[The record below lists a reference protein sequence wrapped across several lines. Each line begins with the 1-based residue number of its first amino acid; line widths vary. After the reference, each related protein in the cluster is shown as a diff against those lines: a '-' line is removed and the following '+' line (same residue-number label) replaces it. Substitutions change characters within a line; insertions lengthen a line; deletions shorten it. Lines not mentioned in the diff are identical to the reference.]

1 MKKYGKFVNIHIAII
16 NRKKYLYVFID
27 KTCIQNIQIYC
38 FWLISLRICDLIDVF
53 NQESFL
59 NIEIVCIKNNYVS

>member
-16 NRKKYLYVFID
+16 NRKKYLCIFIFID

-38 FWLISLRICDLIDVF
+38 Y
-53 NQESFL
+53 N
-59 NIEIVCIKNNYVS
+59 NIAFGLSAYAFAI